1 MSDLTNCIK
10 IFIFEPDNLPL
21 AEFSAAL
28 NEISKIYENNNIP
41 LMIYPSVY
49 AEKNSISRSKVY
61 NFWVLDV
68 QNIGDAYYNH
78 LQKLLRFS
86 K

>member
-1 MSDLTNCIK
+1 
-10 IFIFEPDNLPL
+10 
-21 AEFSAAL
+21 
-28 NEISKIYENNNIP
+28 
-41 LMIYPSVY
+41 MIYPSVY
-49 AEKNSISRSKVY
+49 AEKNSISRSKIY

-68 QNIGDAYYNH
+68 QNIGDVYYNH